1 MQLCFFIAIET
12 YDSMTQRA
20 FVKSAR
26 INICKYAWN
35 TVSALKVLAII
46 NHRHYP
52 KKLVRLSDRGHLSHA
67 IVIPNMSLVTPMG
80 STDISMFV

>member
-1 MQLCFFIAIET
+1 
-12 YDSMTQRA
+12 MTQRA

-46 NHRHYP
+46 NHHHYP
-52 KKLVRLSDRGHLSHA
+52 KKLVRLSDRDHLSHS
-67 IVIPNMSLVTPMG
+67 IVIPNVSLFTPVG
-80 STDISMFV
+80 STAVSMLV